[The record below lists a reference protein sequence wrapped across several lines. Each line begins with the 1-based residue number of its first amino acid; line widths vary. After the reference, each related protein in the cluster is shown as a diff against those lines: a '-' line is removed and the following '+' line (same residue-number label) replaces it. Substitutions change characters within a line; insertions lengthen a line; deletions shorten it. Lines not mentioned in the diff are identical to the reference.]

1 VGDTIG
7 IVNAAKQEGR
17 ERKPIQLDQSVA
29 ATAKAGSV
37 DAIRPRFL
45 RTPGGVAVQQPA
57 FFVSSSLTQ
66 ATQKKRNETRTV
78 CSSSSFQRD
87 FGREEHVPFGRWT
100 LADDEEIN
108 LLGSASGLFRAI
120 LRPGR
125 AAPLIPSSLCLAAE
139 MPSSIY
145 TRTHAQRS
153 SRLPA
158 RASLPAEPAMTPS
171 PPERQRGLF
180 LSPLQLEAY
189 TSTSSVAVVLVPS

>member
-17 ERKPIQLDQSVA
+17 ERKPIQLDRSVA

-66 ATQKKRNETRTV
+66 ATQKKRNETRIV
-78 CSSSSFQRD
+78 CSSSSSFQRD

-125 AAPLIPSSLCLAAE
+125 ASDPLLPLFGSGDALLYL
-139 MPSSIY
+139 Y
-145 TRTHAQRS
+145 TG
-153 SRLPA
+153 A
-158 RASLPAEPAMTPS
+158 RAALVEAAC
-171 PPERQRGLF
+171 R
-180 LSPLQLEAY
+180 LSRR
-189 TSTSSVAVVLVPS
+189 